1 MKKIKKFFRFCLI
14 SLLLLAVFL
23 PISNI
28 LFRLIWN
35 FELLNPKSYSMI
47 ADYWEKGGVFNTA
60 KDYSLGFSMLFL
72 PIIWLICSYKLYK
85 YGLLKFLLVPIT
97 KIYRYATRPE
107 SMDVEHVSIKHLGE
121 KERTIDEI
129 IADRIKAENKDS
141 TGPQAQTVKDLRQQI
156 STKLGE
162 NENQ

>member
-1 MKKIKKFFRFCLI
+1 MKKIKKFFRFCFI
-14 SLLLLAVFL
+14 SLLVLAVLL
-23 PISNI
+23 PIFNI
-28 LFRLIWN
+28 IFRLIWN
-35 FELLNPKSYSMI
+35 FELLNPKTYSMM

-60 KDYSLGFSMLFL
+60 KDYSLGFSLLLL
-72 PIIWLICSYKLYK
+72 PIIWLICSRKLYK

-121 KERTIDEI
+121 KDKSLDEI
-129 IADRIKAENKDS
+129 IAERIKEQNKD
-141 TGPQAQTVKDLRQQI
+141 TNAQTVKNLRQQI